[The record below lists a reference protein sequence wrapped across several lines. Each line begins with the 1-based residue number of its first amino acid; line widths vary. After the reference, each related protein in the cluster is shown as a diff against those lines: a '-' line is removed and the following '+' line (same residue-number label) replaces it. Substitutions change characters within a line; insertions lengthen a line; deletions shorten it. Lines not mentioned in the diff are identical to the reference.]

1 MRDPDAPAAPHLR
14 GILQGKRELETP
26 PGFFSPGRPCLR
38 HHMQCNLTRM
48 GVTTPPLHFPCLVP
62 IPGLDRRATAV
73 AAAQPSALG
82 ATTGAAGRREARELP
97 DGGEASIGRGNPS
110 SGPRPGQRKLIR
122 RMRPRPV
129 FFPFRSRVP
138 SMWRAARGTG
148 MTAVLDVTAVY
159 FCFPRWSST
168 LRLKEASGHGEP
180 RKGRGPQESLRGTG
194 CVPAQ
199 RRQPIL
205 ARFPRLDLQQA
216 HSSRRRISNTPAEG
230 TELGPVPNSRLALAG
245 SAVRRRWIR

>member
-14 GILQGKRELETP
+14 GILQGKTGAGDPAWVFLSGPAMPSTP
-26 PGFFSPGRPCLR
+26 HAMQPDPDGG
-38 HHMQCNLTRM
+38 HHA
-48 GVTTPPLHFPCLVP
+48 PPPFPCPAP
-62 IPGLDRRATAV
+62 IPGLNRRATAL
-73 AAAQPSALG
+73 AAAEPSVLG
-82 ATTGAAGRREARELP
+82 ATTGAATRRKARELP
-97 DGGEASIGRGNPS
+97 DGGGGVHWKGNPS
-110 SGPRPGQRKLIR
+110 SGPRPGQRKLIQ

-129 FFPFRSRVP
+129 FFPFDPECRL
-138 SMWRAARGTG
+138 WRAARGTG

-199 RRQPIL
+199 HRQPIL